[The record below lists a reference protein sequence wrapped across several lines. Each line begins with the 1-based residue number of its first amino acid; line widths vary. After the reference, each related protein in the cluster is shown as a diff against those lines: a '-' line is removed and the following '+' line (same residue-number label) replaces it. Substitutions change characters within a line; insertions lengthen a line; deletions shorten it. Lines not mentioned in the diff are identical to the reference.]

1 MLSRTISKLADTV
14 REKNT
19 SKDFEERLTYN
30 ASKQLYRRLPILSF
44 LKDYSLQKCLA
55 DLIAGIS
62 VGLVLIPQ
70 GIAYAVVAKL
80 PAEVGLYSSVMGC
93 FLYIIFGTSPE
104 LSNAPAA
111 ITALM
116 TGIYGAGDIS
126 VAIFQ
131 SFMGGI
137 LILAA
142 GIFNLGILHK
152 LSMLPKYISNMLS
165 LLTLFSDSL
174 CPSPLNVATLSSVS
188 YYNSISIC
196 HCPLLSS
203 TKAINLRKLKIVCL
217 RTNLRTFWQ
226 HSALKIMLCLC
237 FLQGL

>member
-1 MLSRTISKLADTV
+1 M
-14 REKNT
+14 
-19 SKDFEERLTYN
+19 
-30 ASKQLYRRLPILSF
+30 
-44 LKDYSLQKCLA
+44 
-55 DLIAGIS
+55 
-62 VGLVLIPQ
+62 
-70 GIAYAVVAKL
+70 AKL

-152 LSMLPKYISNMLS
+152 LSMLPKYI
-165 LLTLFSDSL
+165 LLKLCKYLLKADLFLTSIHTKS
-174 CPSPLNVATLSSVS
+174 SKNVD
-188 YYNSISIC
+188 
-196 HCPLLSS
+196 
-203 TKAINLRKLKIVCL
+203 
-217 RTNLRTFWQ
+217 
-226 HSALKIMLCLC
+226 
-237 FLQGL
+237 